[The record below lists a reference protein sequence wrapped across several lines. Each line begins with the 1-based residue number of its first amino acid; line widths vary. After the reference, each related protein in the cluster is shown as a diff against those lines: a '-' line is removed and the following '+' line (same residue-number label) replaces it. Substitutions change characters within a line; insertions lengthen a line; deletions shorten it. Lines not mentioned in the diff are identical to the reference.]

1 MLSRTF
7 IVAAAAAVLSC
18 GTFNRAR
25 AQFQYG
31 EFVTF
36 SQVSWGETPIFGNA
50 AYVLLERFDL
60 EYPAGL
66 EVGVPGSSGHS
77 MFFTSGSAVLN
88 YLPASGSS
96 GPLNNDLVDPTSSA
110 AGFLGGTTL
119 ALQIDVDFSDA
130 GILARPA
137 EIAFGDLIL
146 HDMAT
151 ASDYDMSAFDGFSVR
166 QFLEVANGVLGG
178 GIATFSYDAWWQV
191 TDQLGLA
198 FEFGQPNHWAQDH
211 LRIPGDFNGD
221 RKVDA
226 ADYVVWRKTDGTP
239 AGYNEWG
246 ANFGWTVG
254 GGATEL
260 APGESPGAKGAA
272 VPEPASL
279 IVAALGISLLFIARS
294 RAFDERSSHVCLMPF
309 PSLCIGAR
317 GAGDIRRCAQ
327 SERPGVF

>member
-1 MLSRTF
+1 MLSRKLF
-7 IVAAAAAVLSC
+7 IAAAVVGLSC
-18 GTFNRAR
+18 GAFNQLR
-25 AQFQYG
+25 AQFQFG

-36 SQVSWGETPIFGNA
+36 SQNSWGETPIFGNA

-66 EVGVPGSSGHS
+66 EVGIPGSAGHS

-88 YLPASGSS
+88 YLPSSGSA

-119 ALQIDVDFSDA
+119 AVQIDADFSDA
-130 GILARPA
+130 GILARPVG
-137 EIAFGDLIL
+137 ISFGDLIL

-211 LRIPGDFNGD
+211 LRFPGDFNGD
-221 RKVDA
+221 GRVDA
-226 ADYVVWRKTDGTP
+226 GDYVVWRKSDGTP
-239 AGYNEWG
+239 AGYNEWLTS
-246 ANFGWTVG
+246 FGWTAG
-254 GGATEL
+254 SGATQI
-260 APGESPGAKGAA
+260 APGEPPGAKWA
-272 VPEPASL
+272 VPEPGGIDLAVVAI
-279 IVAALGISLLFIARS
+279 IVFMIARS
-294 RAFDERSSHVCLMPF
+294 RAYIERSSHVCLMPF
-309 PSLCIGAR
+309 ASLCIGGSCG
-317 GAGDIRRCAQ
+317 GAVHPGWR
-327 SERPGVF
+327 SKRPGVL